1 MKNFIKNNIKLF
13 IVLAVVILIS
23 VVGATLALTLRFGPT
38 NININTANVVA
49 NIRYEEDENQNQIT
63 SITSSGGMIPIT
75 LDTSNIANVT
85 NSSSVVKFKF
95 WVSGNSSNPN
105 NSIYDISLNNITMD
119 CELKSPYMKWVLYKN
134 NTLLYNGNFS
144 PTFDIMSNNRMVLT
158 TTQQDLTPTEDEY
171 LLVLYI
177 EDSCSN
183 SDVSTCTSALDQSS
197 LLGRSFSANIAIE
210 TATKTKKTNIR
221 TTGEEVICT
230 ENNTSVTKPS
240 CTSKMVYDG
249 TNQLLLSAAI
259 PTGITVNQST
269 ATDAGDY
276 TITATLSSGYKWS
289 DNDSANDYIFT
300 CTINKRSIT
309 ISTQNQLQGSFI
321 SSPAKVDV
329 TNLVT
334 GHTINSIELSTI
346 SASGGDVITA
356 GNATIFDTNSND
368 VTNNYIINYQST
380 GKIVE

>member
-1 MKNFIKNNIKLF
+1 MKNFVKNNIKLF

-23 VVGATLALTLRFGPT
+23 VVGATLALTLRFDPT

-63 SITSSGGMIPIT
+63 SITSSGDMIPIT

-119 CELKSPYMKWVLYKN
+119 CELKSTYMKWVLYKN

-210 TATKTKKTNIR
+210 TATKTKKTNTR
-221 TTGEEVICT
+221 TTGEAVACPAITTEVAKPTCV
-230 ENNTSVTKPS
+230 ENI
-240 CTSKMVYDG
+240 VYDN
-249 TNQLLLSAAI
+249 TEKTLLSAAV
-259 PTGITVNQST
+259 PTGVTVNQSVATNAGEYTVT
-269 ATDAGDY
+269 AKLDR
-276 TITATLSSGYKWS
+276 GYIW
-289 DNDSANDYIFT
+289 NDDSTGDYIFT
-300 CTINKRSIT
+300 CKINKRSIT

-334 GHTINSIELSTI
+334 GHTINSIQLNTI
-346 SASGGDVITA
+346 SATDGDIITA
-356 GNATIFDTNSND
+356 GNAIIYDSSNND